1 MAGGLE
7 TVQTSTLLGPSY
19 CGRCCHSECHDPTL
33 HTAGEKENTTPG
45 KGKDKIKEKQPW
57 QSDHSGYGCLLHV
70 IYAHADPQ

>member
-33 HTAGEKENTTPG
+33 YTAGEKEKTTPG
-45 KGKDKIKEKQPW
+45 KGKDKTKEKHPW
-57 QSDHSGYGCLLHV
+57 QSVHSGYGCLLHV